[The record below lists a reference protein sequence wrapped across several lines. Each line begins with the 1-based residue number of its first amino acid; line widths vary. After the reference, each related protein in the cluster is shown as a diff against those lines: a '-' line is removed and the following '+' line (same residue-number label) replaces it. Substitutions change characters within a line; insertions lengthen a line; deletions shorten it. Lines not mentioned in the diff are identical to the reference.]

1 MARKVKDR
9 KYKHDTD
16 TRIFVSRVQKSKQT
30 NKLLYIAQINRKN
43 TEAIKA
49 QEKWSVEFSENVLN
63 WKHIYKLTFQFTI
76 DTILRIFQY
85 KYLMRILGTNK
96 LLLQC
101 NIVNSSLCDFCSM
114 YVENIRHL
122 FWECQHVQHLWSQLR
137 TFLNDRDI
145 TYTVNFHNISVG
157 VTDNTLVASQFNFY
171 YYTGKI
177 LYL

>member
-1 MARKVKDR
+1 MLKTENINTIQTPE
-9 KYKHDTD
+9 YL
-16 TRIFVSRVQKSKQT
+16 FSRVEKSKQT

-114 YVENIRHL
+114 YVRYQALILGMSACTTLMVTVEN
-122 FWECQHVQHLWSQLR
+122 F
-137 TFLNDRDI
+137 F
-145 TYTVNFHNISVG
+145 
-157 VTDNTLVASQFNFY
+157 
-171 YYTGKI
+171 K
-177 LYL
+177 